1 MSRPIMLIIAIMIVY
16 VAFMFYADI
25 GKLSR
30 AVLNID
36 YWTVPLIFAPMTANI
51 LWLAFRFHVFLRVLS
66 IKIPIKKSILIY
78 LSGLSLTATPGSSGQ
93 VIKSQIMKSQLG
105 YAISKTMPIVLIE
118 KWNELCASL
127 LILVILTLINSLF
140 ESMLIIII
148 GIIIAAFFLGI
159 MRY

>member
-1 MSRPIMLIIAIMIVY
+1 MLIIAIMIVY
-16 VAFMFYADI
+16 VAFTFYADI

-78 LSGLSLTATPGSSGQ
+78 LSGLSLTATPGR
-93 VIKSQIMKSQLG
+93 VK
-105 YAISKTMPIVLIE
+105 
-118 KWNELCASL
+118 
-127 LILVILTLINSLF
+127 
-140 ESMLIIII
+140 
-148 GIIIAAFFLGI
+148 
-159 MRY
+159 

>member
-1 MSRPIMLIIAIMIVY
+1 MSRPFMFITAIMIVY
-16 VAFMFYADI
+16 VAFTFYADI

-51 LWLAFRFHVFLRVLS
+51 LWLAFRFHIFLRVLS

-93 VIKSQIMKSQLG
+93 IIKSQIMKKQLG
-105 YAISKTMPIVLIE
+105 YAISKTLPIVLIE
-118 KWNELCASL
+118 KWNELIAAL
-127 LILVILTLINSLF
+127 LILIILSLIDSILEAVI
-140 ESMLIIII
+140 
-148 GIIIAAFFLGI
+148 
-159 MRY
+159 